1 MSTVLTTPKYG
12 SVESPLK
19 PSSTSLI
26 QPTDQLDSLP
36 APYSEHLL
44 IDIPMGGEQSR
55 TPQENIDDQTN
66 LLWTMDQVAKQIN
79 VSTRTVSRLIQSGK
93 LPRIQ
98 FGRNVRIEIQAV
110 HHFLN
115 QQRKYNG
122 ECVESAVW
130 NPTGERSCRIG
141 TRKDVKMAVS
151 TQVRT
156 TRSASPQMEKDFNA
170 LLGLEP

>member
-1 MSTVLTTPKYG
+1 
-12 SVESPLK
+12 
-19 PSSTSLI
+19 
-26 QPTDQLDSLP
+26 
-36 APYSEHLL
+36 
-44 IDIPMGGEQSR
+44 MGGEQSR
-55 TPQENIDDQTN
+55 APQEKADDQKQ
-66 LLWTMDQVAKQIN
+66 LLWTKEQVATQFN
-79 VSTRTVSRLIQSGK
+79 VSTRTISRLIEKGQ
-93 LPRIQ
+93 LPAIRI
-98 FGRNVRIEIQAV
+98 GRSIRIEKQAV

-115 QQRKYNG
+115 EQRKYNG

-141 TRKDVKMAVS
+141 TREDVKMAVS

>member
-1 MSTVLTTPKYG
+1 
-12 SVESPLK
+12 
-19 PSSTSLI
+19 
-26 QPTDQLDSLP
+26 
-36 APYSEHLL
+36 
-44 IDIPMGGEQSR
+44 MGGEQKR
-55 TPQENIDDQTN
+55 APQEKSDDQKQ
-66 LLWTMDQVAKQIN
+66 LLWTKEQVATQLN
-79 VSTRTVSRLIQSGK
+79 VSTRTISRLIEKGQLSVV
-93 LPRIQ
+93 RI
-98 FGRNVRIEIQAV
+98 GRSIRIEIQAV
-110 HHFLN
+110 YHFLN

-156 TRSASPQMEKDFNA
+156 TRSASPQMAKDFNA

>member
-1 MSTVLTTPKYG
+1 MTTPEYG
-12 SVESPLK
+12 SVEGPLK

-26 QPTDQLDSLP
+26 RGTDQLDSLP
-36 APYSEHLL
+36 APYFEHLL
-44 IDIPMGGEQSR
+44 IDIPMGGQQKRSL
-55 TPQENIDDQTN
+55 QEKADDQNN
-66 LLWTMDQVAKQIN
+66 LLWTKNEVAKQLN
-79 VSTRTVSRLIQSGK
+79 VSTRTVPRLIQGGK

-115 QQRKYNG
+115 EQREYNG
-122 ECVESAVW
+122 ECVESAVR
-130 NPTGERSCRIG
+130 NPTGERACRIG